1 MKMPTP
7 SKKERPFIAYIDESQ
22 HKQMT
27 RLSKKINIPMSQL
40 VREAINMRLASGDP
54 YMTGFNDG
62 LNKAVTIVANN
73 KAAQMRFPSGR
84 SFAELVNEEIA
95 NAKMGEQ
102 SESTEG

>member
-1 MKMPTP
+1 MPTP
-7 SKKERPFIAYIDESQ
+7 SKKLRPFMAYIDESQ

-27 RLSKKINIPMSQL
+27 RLSKKINLPMSQL

-54 YMTGFNDG
+54 YMNGFNDG
-62 LNKAVTIVANN
+62 LNKAVTIVSKN

-84 SFAELVNEEIA
+84 SFAELVNEDIA
-95 NAKMGEQ
+95 NAKMEEQ